1 MRHGLRDRLPLKL
14 GVATLRFRM
23 QQVTVRVPASTS
35 NLGPGFDCLGVALR
49 IYNSVTVTSGRSPEQ
64 PHPQIVSHAAQRF
77 FKQARRRAFP
87 FSLSSIEEIP
97 RSRGLGS
104 SATIRLGILHGL
116 NRLSGAPLDQ
126 LTLFRLCAELEGH
139 PDNAA
144 PATFGGFTVV
154 QSSGSVPLALGK
166 RDARPTFQRFEVLDR
181 LYFVLLIPDV
191 EIKTSIARKLL
202 PSKISHAA
210 AVENCGNACAI
221 TAAFASKDYKNLRGA
236 FIDYIHQPFRAKLI
250 PFLPA
255 VIASAEKAGAL
266 GAFLSG
272 SGSTVCAITLQHPDR
287 VAVAM
292 KRAARPSLSRTILT
306 NADNRGA
313 HVIRSQI
320 TDH

>member
-1 MRHGLRDRLPLKL
+1 MPLKL

-49 IYNSVTVTSGRSPEQ
+49 IYNRVTVTSGRSPEQ
-64 PHPQIVSHAAQRF
+64 PHPQIVAHAAARF

-87 FSLSSIEEIP
+87 FSFSMVEEIP

-116 NRLSGAPLDQ
+116 NRLSGDPLDRSA
-126 LTLFRLCAELEGH
+126 LFRLSADLEGH

-154 QSSGSVPLALGK
+154 VGSALRAAPLTQRGVPA
-166 RDARPTFQRFEVLDR
+166 FQRFEVSSR
-181 LYFVLLIPDV
+181 LYFVLVVPEL
-191 EIKTSIARKLL
+191 EIRTSIARKLL

-221 TAAFASKDYKNLRGA
+221 TAAFASKNYKNLRGA
-236 FIDYIHQPFRAKLI
+236 FGDFIHQPFRARLI
-250 PFLPA
+250 PFLPE
-255 VIASAEKAGAL
+255 VIAAAEKAGAL

-272 SGSTVCAITLQHPDR
+272 SGSTICAITLQHPDR
-287 VAVAM
+287 VVLAM
-292 KRAARPSLSRTILT
+292 KRATPMRSARAIVTR
-306 NADNRGA
+306 ADNRGG
-313 HVIRSQI
+313 QI
-320 TDH
+320 LNLKSKI

>member
-1 MRHGLRDRLPLKL
+1 MPLKL
-14 GVATLRFRM
+14 RVATLRLRM

-49 IYNSVTVTSGRSPEQ
+49 IYNSVIVTRGRGPEQ
-64 PHPQIVSHAAQRF
+64 PHPQIVSDAAARF
-77 FKQARRRAFP
+77 FKQARRRVFG
-87 FSLSSIEEIP
+87 FSFSIAEEIP

-104 SATIRLGILHGL
+104 SATIRLGILDGL
-116 NRLSGAPLDQ
+116 NRLSGVPLDR
-126 LTLFRLCAELEGH
+126 LKLFKLCAQLEGH

-154 QSSGSVPLALGK
+154 LGS
-166 RDARPTFQRFEVLDR
+166 ARRAHRLTRAVSPIQRFGVSPR
-181 LYFVLLIPDV
+181 LYFVLLVPAL
-191 EIKTSIARKLL
+191 EIQTSIARRLL

-221 TAAFASKDYKNLRGA
+221 TAAFASKNYKDLRGA
-236 FIDYIHQPFRAKLI
+236 FVDFIHQPFRARLM
-250 PFLPA
+250 PFLPG
-255 VIASAEKAGAL
+255 VIAAAEKAGAL

-272 SGSTVCAITLQHPDR
+272 SGSTICAVTLQHPDR
-287 VAVAM
+287 IAAAM
-292 KRAARPSLSRTILT
+292 KRAARPSLSCTIIT
-306 NADNRGA
+306 RADNRGA